1 MKFRTV
7 EEQLLF
13 STLKI
18 ESLDS
23 ENRTASIGTGFLV
36 NKIIHDNFYKTYLVS
51 NRHVL
56 FATDTIRLTFTKF
69 LEDLSGPNIGST
81 FSIPITKTNANTFIH
96 KDPEIDIA
104 VMDIT
109 GLFNLIP
116 NTLYYK
122 GIDYN
127 MLATFEEEELSVAQN
142 IMFIGYPDNRYDVKN
157 NMPIIR
163 TGLIASH
170 PKYDYNGSKM
180 FIIDGQVFPGSSGSP
195 VIINLTVES
204 WKTGSISIG
213 ENKIRLLG
221 VVAATMIRNN
231 QIEVLDTSKV
241 PNISSQEVIG
251 LGIVYKSTA
260 LKEIIDSIP
269 VVRVPVS
276 AP

>member
-1 MKFRTV
+1 MEDKIVEFKTV

-18 ESLDS
+18 ESLK
-23 ENRTASIGTGFLV
+23 NNQVISIGTGFLINRKV
-36 NKIIHDNFYKTYLVS
+36 SDDGYKVYLVS

-56 FATDTIRLTFTKF
+56 LASDAFRITFNTYKN
-69 LEDLSGPNIGST
+69 DLSGPDIGNT
-81 FSIPITKTNANTFIH
+81 YTQIITNANSNTFVH
-96 KDPEIDIA
+96 SDPEIDIA
-104 VMDIT
+104 VIEIT
-109 GLFNLIP
+109 GIFNILP
-116 NTLYYK
+116 NKLYFRA
-122 GIDYN
+122 IDYN
-127 MLATFEEEELSVAQN
+127 MLATFNESELSVAQN
-142 IMFIGYPDNRYDVKN
+142 VLFIGYPDNRYDVKN

-163 TGLIASH
+163 NGLIASH

-204 WKTGSISIG
+204 WKTGSITIG
-213 ENKIRLLG
+213 ENKIKLLG

-231 QIEVLDTSKV
+231 KLDVINTSTI
-241 PNISSQEVIG
+241 PNISTQEVIG

-269 VVRVPVS
+269 VKL
-276 AP
+276 